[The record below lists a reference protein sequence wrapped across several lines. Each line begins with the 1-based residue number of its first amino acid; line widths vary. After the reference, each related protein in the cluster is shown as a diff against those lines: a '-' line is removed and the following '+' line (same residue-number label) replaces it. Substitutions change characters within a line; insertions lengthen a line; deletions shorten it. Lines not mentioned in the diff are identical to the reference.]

1 MVEDNREQRKWIA
14 EPMKVESIQKTSTP
28 ELVVREILKN
38 IKSGELKPGDK
49 LPPERELSRAF
60 GVGRS
65 SIREAISAMVLVGYF
80 EATQGKGVFLRE
92 DIPLPHVF
100 NSKLSDVLAAY
111 WILDLIETR
120 EHLECSVVRM
130 AAAKAEDADIEKLR
144 EAAAAIRSN
153 GADIDRFYES
163 DFEFHMTLAEAA
175 ENPVMS
181 GILKMIVEKL
191 HADYMAFMPDT
202 LCRPDR
208 AIETAARIVDR
219 IAAKDPEGACAVML
233 EHLGIVKTEL
243 VRIIPEIQR
252 HQNRKD
258 MVLMEP

>member
-1 MVEDNREQRKWIA
+1 
-14 EPMKVESIQKTSTP
+14 MKVESIQKTSTP

-49 LPPERELSRAF
+49 LPPERELSKAF

-65 SIREAISAMVLVGYF
+65 SIREAVSAMVLVGYF
-80 EATQGKGVFLRE
+80 HVTQGKGVFLRD
-92 DIPLPHVF
+92 DIPSPHIF
-100 NSKLSDVLAAY
+100 NGKLRDVLAAY

-130 AAAKAEDADIEKLR
+130 AAAKAGDKEIQQLR
-144 EAAAAIRSN
+144 EAVDAIRANS
-153 GADIDRFYES
+153 ADVNRFYES
-163 DFEFHMTLAEAA
+163 DFDFHMTLAEAA

-181 GILKMIVEKL
+181 SILKMIIEKL

-208 AIETAARIVDR
+208 AVETAERIVDR
-219 IAAKDPEGACAVML
+219 IEGKDGERACAVML

-243 VRIIPEIQR
+243 VRIIPEIKPHR
-252 HQNRKD
+252 NPQN
-258 MVLMEP
+258 MVLLES

>member
-1 MVEDNREQRKWIA
+1 
-14 EPMKVESIQKTSTP
+14 MKVESIQKTSTP

-80 EATQGKGVFLRE
+80 EVTQGKGIFLRE
-92 DIPLPHVF
+92 DIPSPHVF

-130 AAAKAEDADIEKLR
+130 AAAKAGPKEIGKLR
-144 EAAAAIRSN
+144 EAVSAIRRN
-153 GADIDRFYES
+153 GSDIDQFYQS
-163 DFEFHMTLAEAA
+163 DFDFHMALADAS
-175 ENPVMS
+175 ENPVMA
-181 GILKMIVEKL
+181 GILRMIIEKI
-191 HADYMAFMPDT
+191 HGDYMTFMPDT

-208 AIETAARIVDR
+208 AIETASRLVDR
-219 IAAKDPEGACAVML
+219 IEEKDADRACAVML
-233 EHLGIVKTEL
+233 DHLGIVKSEL
-243 VRIIPEIQR
+243 VRIIPEIEQYR
-252 HQNRKD
+252 NRKD
-258 MVLMEP
+258 MVLLES